1 MMYVNH
7 KKYSI
12 VKITTIFFLLV
23 RPSVRPNKKKRCYFA
38 PSIRTTEVLSNLL
51 TDLGEKIHLNA
62 CGITWLD

>member
-12 VKITTIFFLLV
+12 VKITTIFFCWLGL
-23 RPSVRPNKKKRCYFA
+23 RSDQTKKKRCYFA

-51 TDLGEKIHLNA
+51 TDLSEKIHLNA